1 MSDVQQAVAMEYQ
14 RLIQY
19 FSNSNQHPVSQQ
31 DAIESIKAR
40 KREIENT
47 LRSNVIALQNIN
59 EQLQEIQTTPMM
71 PLQEFQMAAPRASQR
86 ASQFDIESLGSDQ

>member
-1 MSDVQQAVAMEYQ
+1 MLNEFREQQQQRLDHEIQIMSDVQQAVAMEYQ

-47 LRSNVIALQNIN
+47 LRSNVIAHSND
-59 EQLQEIQTTPMM
+59 
-71 PLQEFQMAAPRASQR
+71 ASAR
-86 ASQFDIESLGSDQ
+86 ISNGSTKSLPTRKPIRY